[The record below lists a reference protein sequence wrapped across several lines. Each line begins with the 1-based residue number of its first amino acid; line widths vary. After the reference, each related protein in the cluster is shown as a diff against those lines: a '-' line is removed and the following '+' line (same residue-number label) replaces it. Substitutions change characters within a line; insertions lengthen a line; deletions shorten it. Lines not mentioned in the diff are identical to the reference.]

1 MPGFVAAGS
10 TRWRLEL
17 AAKPAVEVDG
27 DGASD
32 DMLDSTILVVKGG
45 DVNTYCRVCGAI
57 LKIVEVI
64 Q

>member
-10 TRWRLEL
+10 TRWRLE
-17 AAKPAVEVDG
+17 PAVEVDG

>member
-32 DMLDSTILVVKGG
+32 DMLDSTILVVKG
-45 DVNTYCRVCGAI
+45 VMSIR
-57 LKIVEVI
+57 IVEYAVLYLK
-64 Q
+64 